1 MVVRKP
7 SRSTKECIGILP
19 SGNSVEP
26 TSSLTV
32 KLASVETCLVKLLIE
47 ATEMTFGLTDGVPVI
62 P

>member
-1 MVVRKP
+1 MVVRKA

-19 SGNSVEP
+19 SGKSFEP
-26 TSSLTV
+26 SNSLTLT
-32 KLASVETCLVKLLIE
+32 LASVDSCLVRLLIE